1 LTQGGDGISEETGM
15 TGQEMKSAEASKR
28 VVSNHVLRIET
39 RSRVEFKDVTSL
51 IEAAIRE
58 SGIEEGLCH
67 VFTPH
72 TTAAILINENDD
84 RSLQKDFEEYLS
96 RLAPRDSEYHHND
109 GNCDAHLKAAT
120 LGCSKTLMVEK
131 GKLVL
136 GRWQGVF
143 YCEFDGPRRREV
155 RLKMVSD

>member
-1 LTQGGDGISEETGM
+1 M
-15 TGQEMKSAEASKR
+15 AAEVAKGAVASGR
-28 VVSNHVLRIET
+28 IVSNHALQIET
-39 RSRVEFKDVTSL
+39 RSRVEFKDMTAL
-51 IEAAIRE
+51 IEAAIRG

-84 RSLQKDFEEYLS
+84 WSLQKDFDDYLG
-96 RLAPRDSEYHHND
+96 RLAPRDGEYHHND

-120 LGCSKTLMVEK
+120 LGCSKTLMIDK

-155 RLKMVSD
+155 RLKIVSD